1 MCARLLLST
10 QRAGSY
16 FLKSLIESRF
26 STVACTGEVL
36 EEPVA
41 FARQFPALASHPEI
55 PLFWL
60 WYELQAASRGIS
72 VAPGRRLEAF
82 EIYLSQLEAAAK
94 PKNLLVDVKY
104 NTIRALGGYW
114 DTENGSGDFASF
126 VISRQI
132 PVLHLI
138 RKNILRIL
146 ISQELAKKT
155 NVWLRT
161 KERTDDELL
170 PKIQLNPKTI
180 LAEIQSLHRLTA
192 DYKTWFANHPGYQE
206 IVYEDIVGEL
216 ERGQNGASIRALGQF
231 FSKKASSVNLSAI
244 PCKKIAPE
252 DPSEIVENWD
262 EVLRALHYTEHGWM
276 AQSPMLKA
284 A

>member
-1 MCARLLLST
+1 MCLRLLLST

-26 STVACTGEVL
+26 SSIISTGEVL

-41 FARQFPALASHPEI
+41 FARQFPALAGHPEM

-60 WYELQAASRGIS
+60 WYELQAASRSIS

-82 EIYLSQLEAAAK
+82 EIYLSQLEALAK

-104 NTIRALGGYW
+104 NTLRALGGYW
-114 DTENGSGDFASF
+114 DTENGSGDFAAF
-126 VISRQI
+126 VASRQI

-138 RKNILRIL
+138 RKNTLRIL
-146 ISQELAKKT
+146 ISHELAKQT

-161 KERTDDELL
+161 KERTSREIL
-170 PKIQLNPKTI
+170 PKIRLNPKTI
-180 LAEIQSLHRLTA
+180 LAEIQSLHRLTG
-192 DYKTWFANHPGYQE
+192 DYQARFAHHPGYQE
-206 IVYEDIVGEL
+206 IIYEDVVR
-216 ERGQNGASIRALGQF
+216 ERETTHTGAHMRVLGQF
-231 FSKKASSVNLSAI
+231 LAKKPSSVNLSAI
-244 PCKKIAPE
+244 PSKKITPE

-276 AQSPMLKA
+276 AQTPMLA
-284 A
+284 AA

>member
-1 MCARLLLST
+1 LLST

-26 STVACTGEVL
+26 SSVVCTGEVL

-41 FARQFPALASHPEI
+41 FAGQFPALAGHPEM

-60 WYELQAASRGIS
+60 WYELQAASRSIS
-72 VAPGRRLEAF
+72 VAPARRLEAF
-82 EIYLSQLEAAAK
+82 EIYLSKLDALAK

-104 NTIRALGGYW
+104 NTLRALGGYW
-114 DTENGSGDFASF
+114 DTENGSGDFTSF
-126 VISRQI
+126 VASRQI

-138 RKNILRIL
+138 RKNTLRIL
-146 ISQELAKKT
+146 ISHELAKKT

-161 KERTDDELL
+161 RERTGSELL

-192 DYKTWFANHPGYQE
+192 DYQARFNNHPGYQE
-206 IVYEDIVGEL
+206 IIYEDIVGER
-216 ERGQNGASIRALGQF
+216 ERGPNGGHLRTLGQF
-231 FSKKASSVNLSAI
+231 FGKKASGVNLSAI
-244 PCKKIAPE
+244 PCKKITPE

-276 AQSPMLKA
+276 AQTPLLA
-284 A
+284 AA